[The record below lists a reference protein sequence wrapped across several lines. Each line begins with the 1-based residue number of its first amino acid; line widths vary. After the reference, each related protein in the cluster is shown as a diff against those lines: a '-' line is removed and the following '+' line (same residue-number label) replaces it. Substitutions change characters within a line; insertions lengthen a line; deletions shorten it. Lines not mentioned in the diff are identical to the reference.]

1 LLKKV
6 VKHLTTRK
14 ELIQQIEGYRE
25 SRVIC
30 YFTGD
35 RKNQEV
41 QIGDDALPIIAQHLS
56 DIGKVVKLD
65 LLIYSRGG
73 NTLTGFALAN
83 ALREFADTIHV
94 LVPFRAHSCAT
105 LIALGANEI
114 VAGPFAQ
121 LSPIDP
127 TIATPHSPTI
137 EQAGQ
142 VQFLPV
148 SVEDVANYFQLARK
162 EAGLSD
168 EQYMAVVLSH
178 LAQRVSPLA
187 LGAVYRAREQIGML
201 ASKLL
206 NLHMGDQERIG
217 HVVKQLT
224 RELLSH
230 DYVISRRE
238 AKSIGLPV
246 TEASND
252 EVKLMWSIYED
263 VAQELTLSEPW
274 NWEKEVQ
281 ATQPRIST
289 RAVIES
295 RNLKHIFTSSY
306 QIRRVTIT
314 PQGGGK
320 ARTETLQITAID
332 EGSWKKV

>member
-1 LLKKV
+1 MA
-6 VKHLTTRK
+6 TTPKSRK
-14 ELIQQIEGYRE
+14 DLISELEKSRG

-41 QIGDDALPIIAQHLS
+41 QIGDDALPVMAQHLS
-56 DIGKVVKLD
+56 DIGKVSKLD

-73 NTLTGFALAN
+73 NTLTGFALVN
-83 ALREFADTIHV
+83 ALREFGDVIDV
-94 LVPFRAHSCAT
+94 LVPFRAFSCAT
-105 LIALGANEI
+105 LISLGANHI
-114 VAGPFAQ
+114 VAGPFAS

-142 VQFLPV
+142 LQFLPV

-162 EAGLSD
+162 EAGLKE
-168 EQYMAVVLSH
+168 EQYLSEVFSH
-178 LAQRVSPLA
+178 LTQRVSPIA

-206 NLHMGDQERIG
+206 NSHMMNKESTDRIIQ
-217 HVVKQLT
+217 QLT

-238 AKSIGLPV
+238 AGSLGLPV
-246 TEASND
+246 VDATTQEAS
-252 EVKLMWSIYED
+252 LMWSIYED
-263 VAQELTLSEPW
+263 IARELTLNEPW
-274 NWEKEVQ
+274 NWEKELQ
-281 ATQPRIST
+281 ATQPRTAT

-295 RNLKHIFTSSY
+295 CNLKHIFTSIY
-306 QIRRVTIT
+306 QIKRVG
-314 PQGGGK
+314 PGGGK
-320 ARTETLQITAID
+320 VKAETLQITPLD